1 RPARDRSGP
10 AVAENP
16 REVVALGARAFP
28 WGASSK
34 RGAFAEGAEGR
45 RSDPSRG
52 RRASTDAEVDASLHP
67 RAQGGSPAGAEG
79 ATPAGAERVDF
90 AALELPL
97 GPEARHLGGAEAHS
111 HPAILVLGEGA
122 GDERAGL
129 AALLVHDEGGAAEL
143 GTEARTE
150 GEGTRPERRARPSL
164 SSSLRAAW
172 QNRLVGE
179 SGGRAA
185 CRPAA
190 FCLETC
196 CPRDEPCT
204 TMGWGDAQR
213 ATGRCAAWRRR
224 KMRKATAHPRRTM

>member
-1 RPARDRSGP
+1 
-10 AVAENP
+10 
-16 REVVALGARAFP
+16 
-28 WGASSK
+28 
-34 RGAFAEGAEGR
+34 
-45 RSDPSRG
+45 
-52 RRASTDAEVDASLHP
+52 
-67 RAQGGSPAGAEG
+67 AGAG
-79 ATPAGAERVDF
+79 RVDF

-150 GEGTRPERRARPSL
+150 GEGTGRARGRDEERRTGVARPERRSRPSL
-164 SSSLRAAW
+164 RSPLRAAW
-172 QNRLVGE
+172 QHRLVGE

-190 FCLETC
+190 FYLETC
-196 CPRDEPCT
+196 CPRDEPC
-204 TMGWGDAQR
+204 
-213 ATGRCAAWRRR
+213 
-224 KMRKATAHPRRTM
+224 